1 MEDVETG
8 GGGSGGAV
16 GGIEIDFPENVQD
29 LENDDEYDG
38 ECGYWMVCIQYCI

>member
-8 GGGSGGAV
+8 GGGE
-16 GGIEIDFPENVQD
+16 GIEIDFPENVQD

-38 ECGYWMVCIQYCI
+38 ECGYWLVCDYGVVEC